1 MLRVHLLE
9 FLILKKVVKLGKYL
23 ENPTDLAVEIAEVF
37 ETKPTRKQVADYM
50 SDKFGTDKNKP
61 SSIDF
66 IDTLD
71 SVMGALDFCYDE
83 ELASALVKPADLKV
97 SEVLKKYGLT
107 KVNELSDL
115 ILNRESTEKIV
126 DKIQEQKPDWDD
138 DKCVKVLREVRK
150 LNSARILKSSEH
162 TQEEIDFVVDQEMED
177 WLNKNP
183 DSTDEE
189 YSEARKRAE
198 EYVLRMLNS
207 SKAINSEFIPVT
219 SVNLIKD
226 AANELNDTTIVDVF
240 SFGPEVIVVDLD
252 TDDYD
257 EASQIADSLFEL
269 LKEKG
274 IDISYD
280 VVDQGEIMVDVDDDM
295 QDMKMIKITE
305 VNS

>member
-1 MLRVHLLE
+1 
-9 FLILKKVVKLGKYL
+9 
-23 ENPTDLAVEIAEVF
+23 
-37 ETKPTRKQVADYM
+37 M

-61 SSIDF
+61 SSTDF

-126 DKIQEQKPDWDD
+126 DKMQEQKPDWDD
-138 DKCVKVLREVRK
+138 DKCLKVLREVRK

-162 TQEEIDFVVDQEMED
+162 TQEEIDFVVDQEMES
-177 WLNKNP
+177 WLDRHP
-183 DSTDEE
+183 TATELE

-207 SKAINSEFIPVT
+207 SKAIKSDLDDDEYSI
-219 SVNLIKD
+219 
-226 AANELNDTTIVDVF
+226 
-240 SFGPEVIVVDLD
+240 DLD
-252 TDDYD
+252 TLVEELEGEGYEERVVEFVADNWRDTYPELSELTMD
-257 EASQIADSLFEL
+257 EEIKFRKDV
-269 LKEKG
+269 EK
-274 IDISYD
+274 
-280 VVDQGEIMVDVDDDM
+280 QAL
-295 QDMKMIKITE
+295 
-305 VNS
+305 NS